1 MHWNTLGEFFAMGG
15 YAFYVWSSFGLTL
28 LVVVWEMVALKQRRI
43 NAIRGVKQARLM
55 EPDGLE
61 QAR

>member
-1 MHWNTLGEFFAMGG
+1 MHWNTLSDFFAMGG

-28 LVVVWEMVALKQRRI
+28 LVVVWEVVALKQRCI
-43 NAIRGVKQARLM
+43 DAIRGIKQASLM

-61 QAR
+61 QVQ

>member
-28 LVVVWEMVALKQRRI
+28 LVVVWEVVALEQRRI
-43 NAIRGVKQARLM
+43 NAIHEVKQARWM